1 MLAETSA
8 ASAIASTDVAA
19 YPLRW
24 NSRSASRWMVARV
37 RAFLRSR
44 SPGEVDTL

>member
-1 MLAETSA
+1 MLGDTSA
-8 ASAIASTDVAA
+8 AAAIDSTEVAA

-24 NSRSASRWMVARV
+24 KSRSASRWMVARV

-44 SPGEVDTL
+44 SPGEVVTL